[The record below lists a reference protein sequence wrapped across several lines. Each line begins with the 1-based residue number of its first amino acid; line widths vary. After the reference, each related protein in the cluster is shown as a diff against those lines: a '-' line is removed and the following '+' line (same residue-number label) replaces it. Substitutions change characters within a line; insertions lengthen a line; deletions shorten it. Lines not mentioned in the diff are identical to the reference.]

1 MRKNPN
7 WQNIAYCL
15 VVGLLLTLTS
25 ITLPVSAQEPDR
37 MEENAWKEA
46 TDGIN
51 YGNLE
56 EPEQEEEEEDY
67 DPDAGE
73 AEEDDDSSFWNWD
86 IGISPTFL
94 KVLSISIIV
103 ILLTFVLVKLLGNKI
118 GFGKLKEKKL
128 SFSLED
134 VEENLEE
141 TDLERFKREALEKKD
156 FKTAI
161 RILYLMILKDLS
173 IQDKIE
179 WRREKTDSQYVR
191 EMRGKDG
198 FQEFRELTRSFEYVW
213 YGEAPI
219 SATDYQKLLP
229 SFSSFLN
236 TLEQQ
241 NGKSNE
247 KR

>member
-1 MRKNPN
+1 
-7 WQNIAYCL
+7 
-15 VVGLLLTLTS
+15 
-25 ITLPVSAQEPDR
+25 
-37 MEENAWKEA
+37 
-46 TDGIN
+46 
-51 YGNLE
+51 
-56 EPEQEEEEEDY
+56 
-67 DPDAGE
+67 
-73 AEEDDDSSFWNWD
+73 
-86 IGISPTFL
+86 
-94 KVLSISIIV
+94 
-103 ILLTFVLVKLLGNKI
+103 
-118 GFGKLKEKKL
+118 
-128 SFSLED
+128 
-134 VEENLEE
+134 
-141 TDLERFKREALEKKD
+141 
-156 FKTAI
+156 
-161 RILYLMILKDLS
+161 MILKDLS

-179 WRREKTDSQYVR
+179 WRREKTNSQYVR